1 VNVTASDGVSLAVY
15 PEGSGEQT
23 VLLVHGYPDSHR
35 VWDSVAP
42 ALVEAGFRVVRYDV
56 RGAGASGAPVSRG
69 GYRLDQLADDLF
81 AVIEAVGGPVHL
93 AGHDWGSIQ
102 AWHAVTDPRA
112 PGRILS
118 FTSISGPSLDHA
130 AAWFRRRLTRPT
142 PRGVVQAARQA
153 GKSWYVAVFHIPGVA
168 EVMVRRVFPSRA
180 ADAVRGLEL
189 YRANFRSRRAARLGS
204 EIPVQVITP
213 TRDRY
218 VSPSLA
224 SDDVHRWIPHLT
236 RRSVDAG
243 HWSALTPDLARLIA
257 AFATPSPPRGID
269 VTPTA

>member
-1 VNVTASDGVSLAVY
+1 MTTVEASDGVRLAVY
-15 PEGSGEQT
+15 AEGSGEQT

-35 VWDSVAP
+35 VWDSVAQ
-42 ALVEAGFRVVRYDV
+42 ALVGAGFRVVRYDV
-56 RGAGASGAPVSRG
+56 RGAGGSGAPASRD

-81 AVIEAVGGPVHL
+81 AVIDSVGGPVHL
-93 AGHDWGSIQ
+93 VGHDWGSIQ
-102 AWHAVTDPRA
+102 AWHAATDPRA

-142 PRGVVQAARQA
+142 PRGVAQAARQA

-180 ADAVRGLEL
+180 EDAVRGLEL
-189 YRANFRSRRAARLGS
+189 YRANFRSRRAPRLGT
-204 EIPVQVITP
+204 EVPVQVITP

-224 SDDVHRWIPHLT
+224 AGDVHRWVPNTT
-236 RRSVDAG
+236 RRSLDAG
-243 HWSALTPDLARLIA
+243 HWSALSPETAALIA
-257 AFATPSPPRGID
+257 TFAAAPQAQGHR
-269 VTPTA
+269 